1 MSQTP
6 SPSLP
11 PSNAGGVFSNG
22 YSPGPVVGLP
32 TSRDDGFA
40 MSTIDT
46 RARNALIC
54 GVFAVFPFSILTG
67 IPAII
72 LGRRALQHIAVYD
85 GELRGRGH
93 AMAAIV
99 LGVLSVLIF
108 VVAMV
113 ATYA

>member
-1 MSQTP
+1 MP

-11 PSNAGGVFSNG
+11 PNGGAVFSNG
-22 YSPGPVVGLP
+22 YSPGPVTGLP

-54 GVFAVFPFSILTG
+54 GVFAIFPFSILTG

-72 LGRRALQHIAVYD
+72 LGRRALQHIALFD

-93 AMAAIV
+93 AIAAVV
-99 LGVLSVLIF
+99 LGSLSVLIF

-113 ATYA
+113 AIYA